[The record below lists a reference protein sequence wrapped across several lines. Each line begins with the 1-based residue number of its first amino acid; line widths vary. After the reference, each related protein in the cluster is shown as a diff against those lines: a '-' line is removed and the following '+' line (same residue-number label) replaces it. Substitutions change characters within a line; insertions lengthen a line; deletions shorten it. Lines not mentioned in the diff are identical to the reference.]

1 MGRGVGGS
9 EVRTSRMAERARL
22 GEGRERLSEVDCVAP
37 GGVGLSSGAEGRRV
51 GKGKALDQRR

>member
-9 EVRTSRMAERARL
+9 EVRTARMAERARL
-22 GEGRERLSEVDCVAP
+22 GEGMERLSEVDCVAP

-51 GKGKALDQRR
+51 GSNKSKK

>member
-22 GEGRERLSEVDCVAP
+22 GEGRERSFLKVFLGFLKFSYCFLNVKKTGCY
-37 GGVGLSSGAEGRRV
+37 
-51 GKGKALDQRR
+51 